1 MSAQSPTRLA
11 ARRDFGAALPG
22 PAPSTGGSLLT
33 SQTCNVAAP
42 LSVLVVG
49 MNSSGRCVGART
61 GLNRQKTAQGLLQ
74 ASGGDTGPRM
84 RVV

>member
-33 SQTCNVAAP
+33 SQTCSVAAP

-49 MNSSGRCVGART
+49 INSSGEMRGRPNRPEPTKNRART
-61 GLNRQKTAQGLLQ
+61 VAGFRG
-74 ASGGDTGPRM
+74 
-84 RVV
+84 